1 VLPLVPAALPAE
13 VWSLG
18 GVVPAAALVV
28 SEELGLVADV
38 AELLGLL
45 EVEPDCGVAE
55 ADCE

>member
-1 VLPLVPAALPAE
+1 VLLLVPAALPA